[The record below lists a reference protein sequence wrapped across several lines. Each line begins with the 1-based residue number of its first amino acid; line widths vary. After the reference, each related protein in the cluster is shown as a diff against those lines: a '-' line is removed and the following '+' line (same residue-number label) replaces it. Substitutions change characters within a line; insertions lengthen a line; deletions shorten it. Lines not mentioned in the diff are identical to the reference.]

1 MKKVLTLILLFIFFS
16 SLCSCKDSNYDNN
29 QQNLFD
35 SIVEEETE
43 DIIEF
48 YLPRGDLGWGSWNY
62 WGAIIKKSSE
72 LYHYDIFCD
81 NGAIITDIYLKNY
94 LQVINDFSDLHIIN
108 WIPTSNGDTPTG
120 NEVLC
125 EKAYLTIIQKYN
137 NNIIGYVIFEFIQDK
152 EFLEHQGVNWIYSCN
167 LIKQKRFP
175 KVNGVYQSVSKEYI
189 FKKLAEVKDEM

>member
-72 LYHYDIFCD
+72 LYHYDIFIVQFRSFCHL
-81 NGAIITDIYLKNY
+81 N
-94 LQVINDFSDLHIIN
+94 
-108 WIPTSNGDTPTG
+108 
-120 NEVLC
+120 
-125 EKAYLTIIQKYN
+125 TIL
-137 NNIIGYVIFEFIQDK
+137 NIV
-152 EFLEHQGVNWIYSCN
+152 FLI
-167 LIKQKRFP
+167 
-175 KVNGVYQSVSKEYI
+175 
-189 FKKLAEVKDEM
+189 